1 MAHKVLELSAEDIL
15 ALKRIVERGSD
26 WRARSRAQ
34 TLLHCSEGLSTQE
47 IVVLQGLNQD
57 TVNDR
62 RKHWIDRGFE
72 SLTDKARSGAPPKIN
87 AEQQEYLAEL
97 VRTQAVSSRELV
109 SQLEAKFGVLFKQA
123 TVVKTVKRLG
133 FVWKRT
139 RHSLKKN
146 AMN

>member
-1 MAHKVLELSAEDIL
+1 MAHKVLNLSAEDIR
-15 ALKRIVERGSD
+15 ALKRIVDRGTD

-34 TLLHCSEGLSTQE
+34 TLLHFSDGLTTQA
-47 IVVLQGLNQD
+47 IVVLQDLNQD

-62 RKHWIDRGFE
+62 RKHWLERGFE

-97 VRTQAVSSRELV
+97 VKTQAVSSRELV
-109 SQLEAKFGVLFKQA
+109 SQMEANFGVLFKQT
-123 TVVKTVKRLG
+123 TVVKTLKRMG